1 MVEEKVAADISVEIG
16 RSHRITNSVTMFL
29 ALCGVITAL
38 FPISAILINVF
49 EKEVLVS
56 MHIYSAVSII
66 LCVALIMS
74 VQSFHRRK
82 VIRLLESIDIAW
94 DEEEP
99 LDLEWIVDLIESNQ
113 GGTLAKEIDE
123 ETGAAMYITRGVDEK
138 GPDWGRSD
146 SEMSES
152 MRRRDAIKEGR
163 KYDGMEG
170 ELTKGE
176 KTIEEADK
184 LVAEDSQKRWEK
196 SEANDSELIE
206 AGVGR
211 LGDLVKEGHF
221 ERTAKEGAMSE
232 LVETDGDE

>member
-1 MVEEKVAADISVEIG
+1 
-16 RSHRITNSVTMFL
+16 
-29 ALCGVITAL
+29 
-38 FPISAILINVF
+38 
-49 EKEVLVS
+49 
-56 MHIYSAVSII
+56 
-66 LCVALIMS
+66 
-74 VQSFHRRK
+74 
-82 VIRLLESIDIAW
+82 
-94 DEEEP
+94 
-99 LDLEWIVDLIESNQ
+99 
-113 GGTLAKEIDE
+113 
-123 ETGAAMYITRGVDEK
+123 MYITRGADEK

-184 LVAEDSQKRWEK
+184 LVTEDSQKRWEK

-211 LGDLVKEGHF
+211 LGDLVKDGHF